1 LLNKLIFANLG
12 HRPVRTLLSVLAIA
26 VEVTMILTLVGVSYG
41 TLDGTAQR
49 AKGVGADILFRPPGS
64 SAIGLSSAP
73 MSDKIPALLM
83 QEPHVTF
90 AMGTMVQPLSG
101 FDSITGLDL
110 DDFKR
115 LNGGFHYLQG
125 GPLVNDD
132 DLIVDEFYAKQKHL
146 KLGDVVSLV
155 NHDWKLSGIYE
166 GGKLARICVKLRVL
180 QTLTGNPGHLSQ
192 IYIRVDDPNKAQ
204 AVVDALRVKY
214 HGYQIYTM
222 EEFTSLLSINSVG
235 MLKSFIGVVIGV
247 AVIVG
252 FIVVFMAMYTAVLE
266 RTREIGILKAVGGSS
281 GLILNILFRETLLLA
296 LLGAA
301 LGIVLTYGTQWL
313 MKHAVPA
320 SLVQE
325 TVYGWWP
332 IAAGIAVVGALLGAI
347 VPGVKAVKQD
357 VTEALSYE

>member
-1 LLNKLIFANLG
+1 
-12 HRPVRTLLSVLAIA
+12 
-26 VEVTMILTLVGVSYG
+26 MILTLVGVSHG
-41 TLDGTAQR
+41 TLDQSAQR
-49 AKGVGADILFRPPGS
+49 ARGVGADVWFRPPGS

-83 QEPHVTF
+83 KEPHVTF

-101 FDSITGLDL
+101 FDAMTGLDL
-110 DDFKR
+110 DDFRK
-115 LNGGFHYLQG
+115 LNGGFHYLKG
-125 GPLVNDD
+125 GPLVNDND
-132 DLIVDEFYAKQKHL
+132 VIVDEYYAQQK
-146 KLGDVVSLV
+146 KLHIGDTLNLV
-155 NHDWKLSGIYE
+155 NHDWKLVGITE
-166 GGKLARICVKLRVL
+166 SGKLSRICVKLQML

-192 IYIRVDDPNKAQ
+192 IFIKVDDPRNAQ

-222 EEFTSLLSINSVG
+222 EEFTSMLSISNVG

-296 LLGAA
+296 LLGSVV
-301 LGIVLTYGTQWL
+301 GIVLTYGTQWL

-325 TVYGWWP
+325 TVYDWWP
-332 IAAGIAVVGALLGAI
+332 IATGIAVVGALLGAI